1 MIEEIQAD
9 LKSTMEN
16 ALRSLEHDLKRV
28 RTGRASA
35 GILDGVMVEYYGS
48 DTPLNKLA
56 SISVPEPRMLVIQPF
71 DTGVINDIDK
81 AIRIANLGLSPINDG
96 KVLKVP
102 IPELSEERRK
112 DLVKQVRKDG
122 ESHKISVRNHRRD
135 ANDMLKQLLADKEIS
150 EDDHRRGQEKVQEIT
165 EQYTGKVDEIV
176 KAKEAE
182 VMAV

>member
-1 MIEEIQAD
+1 MIEEIHAE
-9 LKSTMEN
+9 LKKEMDDTI
-16 ALRSLEHDLKRV
+16 RSLEHDLKRV

-35 GILDGVMVEYYGS
+35 DILDGVMVDYYGS

-56 SISVPEPRMLVIQPF
+56 SISVPEPRLLVVQPF
-71 DTGVINDIDK
+71 DAAVINDIDK
-81 AIRIANLGLSPINDG
+81 AIRVADLGLSPINDG

-102 IPELSEERRK
+102 VPELSEERRR

-122 ESHKISVRNHRRD
+122 ENHKISVRNHRRD
-135 ANDMLKQLLADKEIS
+135 SNDLLKQLLADKEIS
-150 EDDHRRGQEKVQEIT
+150 EDEHRRAHEKVQEIT
-165 EQYTGKVDEIV
+165 EEYTKKVDEIM

>member
-1 MIEEIQAD
+1 MIDEIQAD
-9 LKSTMEN
+9 LKSSMEDT
-16 ALRSLEHDLKRV
+16 LRSLEHDLKRV

-35 GILDGVMVEYYGS
+35 DILDGVMIDYYGS

-56 SISVPEPRMLVIQPF
+56 SISVPEPRMLIVQPF

-81 AIRIANLGLSPINDG
+81 AIRVADLGLSPINDG

-102 IPELSEERRK
+102 IPELSEERRR

-122 ESHKISVRNHRRD
+122 ENHKVSVRNHRRD
-135 ANDMLKQLLADKEIS
+135 SNDLLKQLLADKEIS
-150 EDDHRRGQEKVQEIT
+150 EDDHRRGQEKVQQIT
-165 EQYTGKVDEIV
+165 EEYTKKVDEVV